1 MKKLFAGLAVLPVL
15 FFCSPASAAENNTLP
30 DNQTAVVKEYT
41 TTNPN
46 FAEQFDSEF
55 ETVVEQDGQK
65 YNLLRVTYSVTGEE
79 PLERPEPITHKV
91 TYPDLYTPVSYT
103 HLCQHFSG

>member
-46 FAEQFDSEF
+46 LSLIHIS
-55 ETVVEQDGQK
+55 
-65 YNLLRVTYSVTGEE
+65 NN
-79 PLERPEPITHKV
+79 I
-91 TYPDLYTPVSYT
+91 
-103 HLCQHFSG
+103 

>member
-46 FAEQFDSEF
+46 FAEQFDH
-55 ETVVEQDGQK
+55 TVVND
-65 YNLLRVTYSVTGEE
+65 
-79 PLERPEPITHKV
+79 
-91 TYPDLYTPVSYT
+91 DLKLCVSQVAQIIRDT
-103 HLCQHFSG
+103 ISQ